1 MLCSLLQDFPDAVEQ
16 ISIGRYIVN
25 ELDFTIEFNSDLDD
39 ASFEEELFLEAD
51 SRLRTLAEGHNDITG
66 AAITVRRPAAGE
78 TPPLHEATV
87 VAYVRPNNIVGKEKQ
102 ESAVGALKAALD
114 AVERQIREKRDKLKE
129 SWKQPQ
135 SDPVAQEVL
144 NVEASES
151 VDIRQDVDES

>member
-1 MLCSLLQDFPDAVEQ
+1 MFPAVRLSRCNKQ
-16 ISIGRYIVN
+16 ISTGRNFVN

-39 ASFEEELFLEAD
+39 TSFEEELFLEAD
-51 SRLRTLAEGHNDITG
+51 SRLQTLAKGHSDITG
-66 AAITVRRPAAGE
+66 AAVTVRRPAVAE

-87 VAYVRPNNIVGKEKQ
+87 VAYVRPNNMVGKEKQ

-135 SDPVAQEVL
+135 SDPVAQELL
-144 NVEASES
+144 NVEVSES
-151 VDIRQDVDES
+151 VDIQKNVDES